1 MPDPSSQ
8 PTDLALQAQL
18 AVRRLSRIFREPTL
32 PWLRRASQ
40 AIRVAVLVVLLLMVV
55 VGWGTFSIWVAY
67 GGVVYLV
74 LVTIAVPLWIAY
86 MFRWRPRR

>member
-1 MPDPSSQ
+1 
-8 PTDLALQAQL
+8 
-18 AVRRLSRIFREPTL
+18 VRRLSRVFRESTL

-40 AIRVAVLVVLLLMVV
+40 VIRVAVLVVLLLMVV

-67 GGVVYLV
+67 GGVIYLV

-86 MFRWRPRR
+86 MFRWGSRRYTEHLPRRRAR